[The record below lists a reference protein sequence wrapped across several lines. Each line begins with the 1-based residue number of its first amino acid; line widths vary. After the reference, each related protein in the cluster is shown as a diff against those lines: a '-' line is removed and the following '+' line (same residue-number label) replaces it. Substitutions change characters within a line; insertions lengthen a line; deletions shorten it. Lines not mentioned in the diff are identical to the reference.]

1 MKEAYK
7 IGDLVH
13 IPQAVKL
20 LAWEDSVDEE
30 GQLAIP
36 IPNRVKFTC
45 APTLGVV
52 TQDPASGYIKVF
64 CDGTSWSVLNSNVYK
79 VNNTYG

>member
-1 MKEAYK
+1 MKEAYQ

-20 LAWEDSVDEE
+20 LDWCTPVDEQ

-36 IPNRVKFTC
+36 SRVKLTH

-52 TQDPASGYIKVF
+52 TQYTQCGYIQVF
-64 CDGTSWSVLNSNVYK
+64 CDGTNWSVLNSNVYK
-79 VNNTYG
+79 VNSSNG

>member
-1 MKEAYK
+1 MKECYEV
-7 IGDLVH
+7 GDLVH

-20 LAWEDSVDEE
+20 LDWASPISED

-36 IPNRVKFTC
+36 SRVKLTH

-52 TQDPASGYIKVF
+52 TRDTECGYIKVV

-79 VNNTYG
+79 VKN